1 MKDYVEVNEK
11 NCDEVHN
18 CMCVKEINGKTY
30 CLGCGNVQ
38 NRRIKNDY
46 YRNGE
51 IIETYWNVNFLRR
64 CL

>member
-38 NRRIKNDY
+38 KQED
-46 YRNGE
+46 
-51 IIETYWNVNFLRR
+51 
-64 CL
+64 